1 MQILVKSQSRTAR
14 SDFYNTPKHFYST
27 VGHEMDEANDM
38 NRNSNSN
45 IKSTP
50 WNAITNKS
58 SSSNKLFYDVI
69 WPSLVVQG
77 WKKVRNFL

>member
-1 MQILVKSQSRTAR
+1 
-14 SDFYNTPKHFYST
+14 
-27 VGHEMDEANDM
+27 MDEANDM